1 MSNYYFPEAILR
13 EILLRLPIKSLG
25 KCSAVCLPW
34 RSLIQTS
41 AFIHAHLS
49 CAVQS
54 SNQNNT
60 DHLFLRNALAEK
72 EDATHQV
79 DYTNL
84 IATYAFG
91 DDLRIDDYKVLR
103 IVSNKNVKARCR
115 VEVRLLAGGH
125 WKSLSADVIPADFMP
140 AGIAGRYTQ
149 AFVNGSPHWLQPSK
163 NEGNRI
169 VSFDMRGNHL
179 ER

>member
-1 MSNYYFPEAILR
+1 MVGTCNGLICLAANFATIIWNPCAR
-13 EILLRLPIKSLG
+13 KFMFLPAF
-25 KCSAVCLPW
+25 SA
-34 RSLIQTS
+34 T
-41 AFIHAHLS
+41 
-49 CAVQS
+49 
-54 SNQNNT
+54 
-60 DHLFLRNALAEK
+60 
-72 EDATHQV
+72 

-103 IVSNKNVKARCR
+103 IVSNKNVKARCK